1 MADVLVSTTAV
12 LHVEPNGTVVKSNDS
27 FPDELSRISSGL
39 TRKDTHY
46 RAEMRKA
53 QDKGIFTEVRTE
65 FCFIICD

>member
-12 LHVEPNGTVVKSNDS
+12 LQVEPNGTVVKSNDS

-53 QDKGIFTEVRTE
+53 QDKGILQKLRVLFYNL
-65 FCFIICD
+65 